1 MKKFELFLILFILS
15 LSFQG
20 HSQGLTVR
28 GVIENGSTSSPLP
41 YAHILF
47 ENYGLGTTSNING
60 QFGFSIPDSLRNENI
75 IISHVGFETRNVSI
89 QSVIQ
94 EKVISLKP
102 KKESLD
108 EVSITQILEEN
119 HYIFRPESRNQSV
132 GIGNMNGGMYPSTI
146 ARFYPKPDK
155 FTEECFIEYI
165 QVYFYPVEEQ
175 KRLSPKFRLHIYE
188 VNENGEPGKDLSDN
202 MIIEKVP
209 GKSNI
214 EVGLLDQKIQVPEN
228 GFFVGLEHLFI
239 EENKYTEVK
248 DYYINDSLV
257 AKDFE
262 YQRYAPVY
270 KGIFADRDSDL
281 KVYYYQPQGWVNVS
295 SWDITREE
303 SNENY
308 VAPIFKIRITD

>member
-1 MKKFELFLILFILS
+1 M
-15 LSFQG
+15 
-20 HSQGLTVR
+20 R
-28 GVIENGSTSSPLP
+28 GVIENGSTSAPLP

-75 IISHVGFETRNVSI
+75 IISHVGFETRNISI
-89 QSVIQ
+89 QNVLQ
-94 EKVISLKP
+94 KKVISLKP